1 MRPFHGWVYGSPFYG
16 WVCGQPVVKCKG
28 MPGGIMQGLRGFAGG
43 ARPALRGAKAGHLR
57 VAYLYWRVDWC
68 REVETHKIK
77 EY

>member
-1 MRPFHGWVYGSPFYG
+1 
-16 WVCGQPVVKCKG
+16 
-28 MPGGIMQGLRGFAGG
+28 MPIGIYRVGIFADAVSTGAAFALTRGFAGG
-43 ARPALRGAKAGHLR
+43 VRPALRGAKAGHLR

>member
-1 MRPFHGWVYGSPFYG
+1 
-16 WVCGQPVVKCKG
+16 
-28 MPGGIMQGLRGFAGG
+28 MPGGIMQGCGDLPVGV
-43 ARPALRGAKAGHLR
+43 RPALRGAKAGHLR